1 MNDDKDKDK
10 RKAASTP
17 VANPLDTN
25 ADPLSGAAGSHPVG
39 TGIGAAGGAAAGA
52 SIGAVAGPIGAAVG
66 TLVGAVAGGLA
77 GKGAAEAIKPTDP
90 ATGARRGHPVGTAAG
105 VAAGAAT
112 GAAIGSA
119 AGPVGTAVGGVVG
132 AVAGGMAGGGV
143 AEAIN
148 PAMEDDYWRRNY
160 AGRPYVTPG
169 THYETYRA
177 AYQYGWESYRRFRGR
192 RFDDVEP
199 DLRREWERTDRELSW
214 ERARGATLDAWQRV
228 GERPPEDRGRS

>member
-1 MNDDKDKDK
+1 MADKEK
-10 RKAASTP
+10 RKTTTP
-17 VANPLDTN
+17 ATPPDTN
-25 ADPLSGAAGSHPVG
+25 ADPLSGASGSHPVG

-77 GKGAAEAIKPTDP
+77 GKGAAEAIRPTDP
-90 ATGARRGHPVGTAAG
+90 AHGARHGHPVGTAAG

-132 AVAGGMAGGGV
+132 AVAGGLAGEGV
-143 AEAIN
+143 AAAIN
-148 PAMEDDYWRRNY
+148 PAAEDEYWRRNY
-160 AGRPYVTPG
+160 AARPYVTPG
-169 THYETYRA
+169 ATYETYRP
-177 AYQYGWESYRRFRGR
+177 AYEYGWETYRRYNGR

-199 DLRREWERTDRELSW
+199 DLRRGWERIDRELSW
-214 ERARGATLDAWQRV
+214 EKARGATLDAWQRI
-228 GERPPEDRGRS
+228 GERRPPEPRTR